1 MAEQST
7 GAPAKP
13 QRVVSMRTV
22 FMTRFV
28 IMFVVLTLL
37 MWALFYIFVRPATE
51 SLILSMVRDA
61 LQQAGVS
68 PAQTESIITNSYPH
82 WVELVRTALL
92 RNTGAVLLVFF
103 LVGIAALYGV
113 TTLAT
118 RRMSR
123 LAQAARAIA
132 RGEYKQDLS
141 AISKLKPYSEINELA
156 EAIEESGRVH
166 IREQVLMKQV
176 QELQI
181 KIDEH
186 KKQEQ
191 VDELTGS
198 EFFQELKTK
207 AKAIRESKSDKPDNP
222 AK

>member
-1 MAEQST
+1 MANQTAS
-7 GAPAKP
+7 KP
-13 QRVVSMRTV
+13 QRVISMRTV

-37 MWALFYIFVRPATE
+37 MWLMFYVFVRPATE
-51 SLILSMVRDA
+51 SLMLGMVRDA

-68 PAQTESIITNSYPH
+68 SAQTEMIITNSYPH
-82 WVELVRTALL
+82 WVGLVRSALL
-92 RNTGAVLLVFF
+92 RNTGALVLVFF

-118 RRMSR
+118 RRMTR

-141 AISKLKPYSEINELA
+141 AISKLRPYSEINELA

-166 IREQVLMKQV
+166 LREQVLIQQV

-181 KIDEH
+181 KIDEQ

-198 EFFQELKTK
+198 EFFQELQSK
-207 AKAIRESKSDKPDNP
+207 AKKIRE
-222 AK
+222 AKTENTDESP